1 MSNDDGKR
9 LDRKARRLLRQG
21 RRATFRCTSCRQDV
35 PLEAVGTKNRNH
47 CPLCLCSRHVD
58 VAIGDRKADCLGA
71 MRPIG
76 ITHKS
81 DGVELMLVHQCM
93 SCGKISK
100 NRIAGDD
107 NVATLLAVFDI
118 SLNDSEAQQV
128 MRAQGIVACV
138 DREDVERFEHQRV

>member
-1 MSNDDGKR
+1 
-9 LDRKARRLLRQG
+9 
-21 RRATFRCTSCRQDV
+21 
-35 PLEAVGTKNRNH
+35 
-47 CPLCLCSRHVD
+47 
-58 VAIGDRKADCLGA
+58 